1 MRKKESSSGNA
12 GGISILQ
19 TTGGIDLKKIF
30 KVKKKNLNKWD
41 KEDEVET
48 KYKAVMEEQVPKGET
63 PDKLTLESSKPIDL
77 QKKDEIQLQKVAFQ
91 KSLGKK

>member
-1 MRKKESSSGNA
+1 MKK
-12 GGISILQ
+12 
-19 TTGGIDLKKIF
+19 TF

-48 KYKAVMEEQVPKGET
+48 KYKAVMEEVVPKGET
-63 PDKLTLESSKPIDL
+63 PDKLTLESAKPIDL
-77 QKKDEIQLQKVAFQ
+77 HRKDELQLQKIAFQ